1 MDQRCVGYGVISKSS
16 AQLFQIAVDKT
27 YRRRGVASLLL
38 NALQDSVTSSELLK
52 VNNVAE
58 NLKDATAFF
67 EAVGFKVMLE
77 QYEMILNL

>member
-1 MDQRCVGYGVISKSS
+1 
-16 AQLFQIAVDKT
+16 
-27 YRRRGVASLLL
+27 LLL
-38 NALQDSVTSSELLK
+38 NALQDSVTSSESLK
-52 VNNVAE
+52 VNNVDE